1 MYFERYEQTA
11 LNDPLAASQGKYRW
25 RFWANGK
32 IVFASAEGYHN
43 QDERE
48 RSLEIARSTNFLTPV
63 VDAPVNTGVTG
74 IDTVGL
80 INTISSQ
87 PLTIRLDDPALGL
100 FENSGKKDR

>member
-11 LNDPLAASQGKYRW
+11 LDDPLSASQGKYRW

-32 IVFASAEGYHN
+32 IIFASAEGYHN

-48 RSLEIARSTNFLTPV
+48 RSLEIARATNFMTPV
-63 VDAPVNTGVTG
+63 VDAPVSAGFAG

-80 INTISSQ
+80 INTVSGQ
-87 PLTIRLDDPALGL
+87 PRTIRFEDPVLGL
-100 FENSGKKDR
+100 LEGCSKNDT

>member
-11 LNDPLAASQGKYRW
+11 LDDPLAASQGKYRW

-48 RSLEIARSTNFLTPV
+48 RSLEIARSTNFMTPV
-63 VDAPVNTGVTG
+63 VDAPLSTGG
-74 IDTVGL
+74 ADIDTVGL

-87 PLTIRLDDPALGL
+87 PLTIRLDDAGPGL
-100 FENSGKKDR
+100 FEDSSKKGR